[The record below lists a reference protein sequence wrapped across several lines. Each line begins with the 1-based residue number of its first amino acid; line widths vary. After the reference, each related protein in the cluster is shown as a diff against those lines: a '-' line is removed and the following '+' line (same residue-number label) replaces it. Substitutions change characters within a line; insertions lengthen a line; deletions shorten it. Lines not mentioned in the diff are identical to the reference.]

1 MGVDLHIKLFK
12 KGSDET
18 EYHPLVLYNC
28 VNKEKNIYKEIDPNM
43 GNRNTELFDLL
54 EKDLELKTTCYNTKT
69 FLEITSF
76 NKELVESGYGFRSL
90 TLADLKLALFTVPWE
105 KEEKKLLKTFI
116 NEIESYLNFAD
127 PYLFYNPLSTIY
139 IFYFFDH

>member
-1 MGVDLHIKLFK
+1 MGVDLHVKLFK
-12 KGSDET
+12 KEPNET

-28 VNKEKNIYKEIDPNM
+28 INKEKNIYEEIDPNM

-54 EKDLELKTTCYNTKT
+54 ECDLDLKTTCYNAES

-76 NKELVESGYGFRSL
+76 DKELVESGYGFRSL
-90 TLADLKLALFTVPWE
+90 TLADLKLALFTASWE
-105 KEEKKLLKTFI
+105 KEEKVLLNTFI

-139 IFYFFDH
+139 IFYFFDR

>member
-12 KGSDET
+12 KEPN
-18 EYHPLVLYNC
+18 EMKYHPLVLYNC
-28 VNKEKNIYKEIDPNM
+28 VNKEENIYKEV
-43 GNRNTELFDLL
+43 DL
-54 EKDLELKTTCYNTKT
+54 DLKTTCYDAES

-76 NKELVESGYGFRSL
+76 DKELVIESGYGFRSL
-90 TLADLKLALFTVPWE
+90 TLADLKLALFTVFWE
-105 KEEKKLLKTFI
+105 EEEKALLNTFI

-139 IFYFFDH
+139 IFYFFDR